1 MAKDHKIAGSSAV
14 AVLGLERK
22 ELVMGTENKE
32 LLLLDINDGV
42 ATVTLN
48 RPESMNAINLALR
61 EKIMTTAAEL
71 DANDQ
76 VRAIVVTGAGD
87 KSFCVGAD
95 LKERQQKSTDEMY
108 HFRRYVNPR
117 WTSAIANITKPT
129 IAAVNGYCLAGGV
142 ELVLQCD
149 VGIASE
155 RSVFGLPEVSLGFL
169 PGAGAC
175 QRLPR
180 LVGINRA
187 KELILTGR
195 RFGAEEAQRMGL
207 VTQVVPHDK
216 VLEES
221 LAMART
227 MAANPLMSLVQA
239 KIAIN
244 ASQEIGLAAGLRF
257 ENEAWLSCMLSEVWK
272 DKLKHFVSK

>member
-1 MAKDHKIAGSSAV
+1 MT
-14 AVLGLERK
+14 
-22 ELVMGTENKE
+22 TEKR
-32 LLLLDINDGV
+32 LLLVHVSDGV

-48 RPESMNAINLALR
+48 RPEVMNAINLALR
-61 EKIMTTAAEL
+61 EEIIETAAEL
-71 DANDQ
+71 DADKD
-76 VRAIVVTGAGD
+76 VRAIVLTGAGE

-95 LKERQQKSTDEMY
+95 LKERQQKSTEEMY
-108 HFRRYVNPR
+108 HFRRYVSPR
-117 WTSAIANITKPT
+117 WTSAIANVTKPT

-149 VGIASE
+149 MAVASDKALFGI
-155 RSVFGLPEVSLGFL
+155 PEVSLGFL

-180 LVGINRA
+180 LIGISKA

-195 RFGAEEAQRMGL
+195 RFDAVEAERMGL
-207 VTQVVPHDK
+207 VTKVVPHAN

-221 LAMART
+221 LSMARKI
-227 MAANPLMSLVQA
+227 AVNPPMSVVQS

-244 ASQEIGLAAGLRF
+244 ASQETPLSAGLRF
-257 ENEAWLSCMLSEVWK
+257 ENEAWLSCMLSDIWK
-272 DKLKHFVSK
+272 DKLKDFVSR